1 MRLSNVSLTEILKAL
16 ENFDLDAAP
25 IFGGETELNAI
36 HSYSRAQAIEDGVL
50 IDVTKQAK
58 EIGIR
63 FPTALTAGVWAE
75 AVASPFGIELPSDMW
90 ETSRVNE
97 ILELAMSELETS
109 TTKCVRSVYH
119 VPMTLDDSKRIEL
132 MATVSLG
139 DDGRHVLTVMLPHE
153 D

>member
-36 HSYSRAQAIEDGVL
+36 HTYSRAQAIEDGVL

-58 EIGIR
+58 DIGIR

-75 AVASPFGIELPSDMW
+75 AVAAPIGSELANDIW
-90 ETSRVNE
+90 EISRVNE
-97 ILELAMSELETS
+97 LLEMAMMELETLS
-109 TTKCVRSVYH
+109 TKCVRFVYH
-119 VPMTLDDSKRIEL
+119 VAITLDDSKRIEFR
-132 MATVSLG
+132 ATVSLG

>member
-58 EIGIR
+58 EIGIQ

-75 AVASPFGIELPSDMW
+75 AVAAPIGIESSRDMW
-90 ETSRVNE
+90 EVARIKEV
-97 ILELAMSELETS
+97 LEMAITELES
-109 TTKCVRSVYH
+109 SPSKCVRSVYH
-119 VPMTLDDSKRIEL
+119 VPMTLDDSKRIEFR
-132 MATVSLG
+132 ATVSLG
-139 DDGRHVLTVMLPHE
+139 DDGREVLTVMLPHE

>member
-25 IFGGETELNAI
+25 MFGGETELNAI

-58 EIGIR
+58 DIGIR
-63 FPTALTAGVWAE
+63 IPAALTAGVWTE
-75 AVASPFGIELPSDMW
+75 AIAAPIETELASEISE
-90 ETSRVNE
+90 ESRVKE
-97 ILELAMSELETS
+97 LLEMAMMELETS
-109 TTKCVRSVYH
+109 PSKCVRFVYH
-119 VPMTLDDSKRIEL
+119 VMMTLDHSKRLEFR
-132 MATVSLG
+132 VVVGPG
-139 DDGRHVLTVMLPHE
+139 DDGREVLTVMLPQE